1 MKTITIA
8 LLLLAT
14 TAAHATSPPETVLA
28 YFYPKPGKEAQLE
41 TILRDYWTTLT
52 KLDLVDGPHITLR
65 GSDAKGRVYYVV
77 VQTWKSADVPDNA
90 PPEIVK
96 IWDAMNAV
104 VETRDG
110 KAGIHFDEV
119 KPIT

>member
-1 MKTITIA
+1 MKTITMA
-8 LLLLAT
+8 LLLLAA
-14 TAAHATSPPETVLA
+14 TAAHAASPPETVLA

-41 TILRDYWTTLT
+41 TILGDYRTTLAR
-52 KLDLVDGPHITLR
+52 LALVNAPHITLR
-65 GSDAKGRVYYVV
+65 GSDAKGRTYYVV
-77 VQTWKSADVPDNA
+77 IQTWKSADIPDNA

-96 IWDAMNAV
+96 LWDAMNAV

-119 KPIT
+119 TVIP

>member
-8 LLLLAT
+8 LLLLAA
-14 TAAHATSPPETVLA
+14 TAAHAASPPETVLA

-41 TILRDYWTTLT
+41 KILGDYWTTLAR
-52 KLDLVDGPHITLR
+52 LDLVDAPRVTLR

-77 VQTWKSADVPDNA
+77 VQTWKSVDIPDNA

-104 VETRDG
+104 VESRDG

-119 KPIT
+119 TVIP

>member
-8 LLLLAT
+8 LLLLAA
-14 TAAHATSPPETVLA
+14 TAAHAASPPETVLA

-41 TILRDYWTTLT
+41 KILGDYWTTLT
-52 KLDLVDGPHITLR
+52 RLDLISAPRVTLR
-65 GSDAKGRVYYVV
+65 GSDAKGRVYYVL
-77 VQTWKSADVPDNA
+77 VQTWKSADIADNA
-90 PPEIVK
+90 PPDIVK

-119 KPIT
+119 TVVP